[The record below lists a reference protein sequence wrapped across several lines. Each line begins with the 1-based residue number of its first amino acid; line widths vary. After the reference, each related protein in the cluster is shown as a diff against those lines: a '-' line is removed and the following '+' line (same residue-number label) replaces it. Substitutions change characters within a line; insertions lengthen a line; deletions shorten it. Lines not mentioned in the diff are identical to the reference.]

1 MTIQEVASILRM
13 GKTNTYKLVKRK
25 DFPKVTIGKKILV
38 KEEDLN
44 NYLTKYLKNK
54 ITLWS
59 GCGRNCGRKI

>member
-1 MTIQEVASILRM
+1 MASILRI

-54 ITLWS
+54 ITL
-59 GCGRNCGRKI
+59 